1 MAKISNFNEDYIGL
15 VHTEI
20 AENKEMFGRND
31 FITPMPD
38 YDIKYFAKSAL
49 RPIVIVLL
57 LCSIICFFEKS
68 FPLGFASIV
77 IALLYVVSNFAINK
91 KISKDAQTMQNLS
104 ARFVKV
110 VRSGELTEIPSY
122 SLLPGDIIYLTKG
135 DTVPCDCTVCEQND
149 LTVDEAILTGVHI
162 SVIKNAE
169 IDNSDN
175 KLKANYLYS
184 GSVICSGEV
193 VAKVFAIGSRSLCV
207 RNDIV
212 KMKPALRPNNTE
224 KKAFDFAHKLELVS
238 VILFAI
244 CFFVMYFIKGATN
257 ASGPAI
263 YSASLAIS
271 LVPAFI
277 PLIISALTN
286 INIDALKKEKRHII
300 NYNTFEKAGDIDVI
314 CVDKTGIITANE
326 LSIADI
332 YTENKSMFAHISTLA
347 CDKNNPSALDNIILN
362 FCEEVGADVPIIQ
375 SNYLL
380 HTFPFKSEEK
390 MSAFVWRM
398 GDDSI
403 LCAKGSPEE
412 ILHICKL
419 SDTDRLMITAKQE
432 EFAKKGYSVIAVAFK
447 ELPKD
452 KPLASA
458 ISKENGLNFAGLYA
472 INDPPRD
479 SITDAV
485 EICKSNGIKLL
496 MITGDNPDTA
506 LTVATSIGLDT
517 KGGIVS
523 GEEIEYS
530 TNEEIAELIEKTD
543 VFARVSPD
551 IRLKI
556 VNVLKSMGKKVCIV
570 GENESDVSIL
580 KSADVGVCIGKEP
593 SEYAKE
599 ACDIWIENN
608 SLDEITDTVIFC
620 KKNKF
625 AILRSVAFAVS
636 MQFALFISTLC
647 SLLFASKSNNVQ
659 AEFLPAGILF
669 IEAFVFFLCVGAFAV
684 YNGKYAKPIKN
695 HNIFSLVPI
704 VINTL
709 VTVIVTFLAYKLFLN
724 SAHLD
729 NISTN
734 IVTAFGHARCFAL
747 CTFSFIIGFSAFAY
761 ITEDL
766 FAIVSFI
773 KSIKK
778 PLVIATTVISIVT
791 LILIAFV
798 PSVGSV
804 FGVAP
809 IPLPAF
815 LLSIALALIPSL
827 TADILKT
834 FKK

>member
-20 AENKEMFGRND
+20 AENKEMFGKNN
-31 FITPMPD
+31 FLTPMPD

-49 RPIVIVLL
+49 RPIVLVLAF
-57 LCSIICFFEKS
+57 CAIICFIGKS
-68 FPLGFASIV
+68 VALGIASLF
-77 IALLYVVSNFAINK
+77 IALCYVSADFFINRKIARDAIK
-91 KISKDAQTMQNLS
+91 AFDSS
-104 ARFVKV
+104 ARMIKA
-110 VRSGELTEIPSY
+110 VRNGELVDIPSNE
-122 SLLPGDIIYLTKG
+122 LLPGDIIYLTKG

-162 SVIKNAE
+162 SVIKTAE

-175 KLKANYLYS
+175 KLKANYLYN

-193 VAKVFAIGSRSLCV
+193 VAKVFAIGTRSLCV

-212 KMKPALRPNNTE
+212 KKLPALRPTQSE
-224 KKAFDFAHKLELVS
+224 MKAINFNQKLELVS
-238 VILFAI
+238 IILFAI
-244 CFFVMYFIKGATN
+244 SFFIMYFVKGATN
-257 ASGPAI
+257 VSGPAI
-263 YSASLAIS
+263 YSTALALS

-277 PLIISALTN
+277 PLIIGALSN
-286 INIDALKKEKRHII
+286 INIEALKKSKRHII
-300 NYNTFEKAGDIDVI
+300 NYGAFEKAGEVDVI

-326 LSIADI
+326 LSIAEI

-485 EICKSNGIKLL
+485 ETCKSNGIKLL

-517 KGGIVS
+517 TGGIVS
-523 GEEIEYS
+523 GDELELLS
-530 TNEEIAELIEKTD
+530 DNEIAEIIEKVN

-556 VNVLKSMGKKVCIV
+556 VNALKLMGKKVCIV
-570 GENESDVSIL
+570 GETQSDVAIL
-580 KSADVGVCIGKEP
+580 KSADVGVCIGEEP

-620 KKNKF
+620 KKNRY
-625 AILRSVAFAVS
+625 AIIRSAIFAVS
-636 MQFALFISTLC
+636 MQFALFVSNLC
-647 SLLFASKSNNVQ
+647 SLFFASKSNNVQ
-659 AEFLPAGILF
+659 IEFLPAGILF
-669 IEAFVFFLCVGAFAV
+669 IEALVLFLCIGVFGV
-684 YNGKYAKPIKN
+684 YNGKYSKPVEKRT
-695 HNIFSLVPI
+695 FMSYVPTI
-704 VINTL
+704 INTL
-709 VTVIVTFLAYKLFLN
+709 VAVIVTFLSYKLFLN

-734 IVTAFGHARCFAL
+734 IINAFGHARGFAL
-747 CTFSFIIGFSAFAY
+747 CTFSFIVGFSAFTY
-761 ITEDL
+761 VTDDL